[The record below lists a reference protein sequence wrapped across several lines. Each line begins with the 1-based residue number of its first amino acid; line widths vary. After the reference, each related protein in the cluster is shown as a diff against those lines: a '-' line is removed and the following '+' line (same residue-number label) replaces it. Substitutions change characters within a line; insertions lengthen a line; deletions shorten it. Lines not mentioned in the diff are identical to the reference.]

1 VVEAGRLVGI
11 ITERDVAKS
20 LRAFRDLNNTASK
33 QYARIYNLLVSDVM
47 THDVLYVY
55 TDTPLE
61 EVKKIILTENRGGL
75 PVLNRKEEV
84 VGMITRRSLLDY
96 LVRTR

>member
-1 VVEAGRLVGI
+1 
-11 ITERDVAKS
+11 
-20 LRAFRDLNNTASK
+20 
-33 QYARIYNLLVSDVM
+33 
-47 THDVLYVY
+47 LYVY

-75 PVLNRKEEV
+75 PVLNRKEDV

>member
-1 VVEAGRLVGI
+1 VGI
-11 ITERDVAKS
+11 ITERDMAKS
-20 LRAFRDLNNTASK
+20 VRAFRDLNNTASK

-47 THDVLYVY
+47 THDVKYVY

>member
-1 VVEAGRLVGI
+1 VGI
-11 ITERDVAKS
+11 ITERDMARA
-20 LRAFRDLNNTASK
+20 LRAFRDLNDTASK
-33 QYARIYNLLVSDVM
+33 QYARIYNILVADVM

-61 EVKKIILTENRGGL
+61 DVKKIILTEGKGGL

-84 VGMITRRSLLDY
+84 VGMITRRSILDY

>member
-1 VVEAGRLVGI
+1 M
-11 ITERDVAKS
+11 TQDV
-20 LRAFRDLNNTASK
+20 
-33 QYARIYNLLVSDVM
+33 QHI
-47 THDVLYVY
+47 Y

-61 EVKKIILTENRGGL
+61 EAKNIILSENRGGL
-75 PVLNRKEEV
+75 PVLNHKGEV